1 MIFQETEQGDDIK
14 HLLVTMHGEYFRFF
28 LIKLCPYFQ
37 ILLVCFA
44 LGVPSAQA
52 YNLEAHPTV
61 ADIAVLANGGF
72 ESART
77 ELESELARFYNP
89 RDQKKVP
96 PASAAVFVE
105 WLDLWRWCELL
116 SREASTENAAL
127 IQRHIY
133 RRPPNTGLI
142 FVAPGQTPPSDA
154 VAIPLQEASEMASS
168 PEIRVA
174 LEKTALPSGI
184 TLQECLLSEIA
195 GKTLA
200 REVMAD
206 PAFLRAF
213 FSTCDDRDFFPA
225 VLKNLREIR
234 EAHPNKWREYASLA
248 IAIAFVSDSAVPSFW
263 PHHQVP
269 SDLVPMEVASP
280 KVQFGRWVVAN
291 ESRKLLLDLRRFS
304 PTELKFVVDAFI
316 TPAEMT
322 WAQKKIQLRT
332 GNFDQAFSMIR
343 YRDERIKAKKYVW
356 EYGPYTFAAIQKS
369 GGICVDQAYH
379 AALCGKSLGLPT
391 IMFSGQG
398 SNGGHA
404 WFGYMSSA
412 NKWELDCGRDSS
424 QNLVTGTGLDPQTWQ
439 PVSDH
444 DIHQLAAKFREK
456 PAFLSSMSALAMG
469 EIFEH
474 AGQLNEAQLALQNA
488 TQICPENPALWNRL
502 GDFMARVK
510 SPVTDRIRIHEQ
522 AVKALNRNPD
532 SKVRHQQALAALQ
545 RENGNALDATKTEN
559 LILKENLNT
568 RSDLSCEAASARV
581 TSALEAGGVEK
592 GVLEFHKQLQTIGK
606 AGGGN
611 FVNQVGVP
619 FINAL
624 IKKGSKTRALRTVD
638 IMRQKFDPLE
648 SSPLD
653 LQLNSMTKACK

>member
-1 MIFQETEQGDDIK
+1 MIFQESEQGDK
-14 HLLVTMHGEYFRFF
+14 WNQLLVNMHHEGSRFF
-28 LIKLCPYFQ
+28 LITLCPYFQ
-37 ILLVCFA
+37 WLLMCVA
-44 LGVPSAQA
+44 LGTPSAQA
-52 YNLEAHPTV
+52 YNLESHPTT
-61 ADIAVLANGGF
+61 ADVTGLANKGF
-72 ESART
+72 DSART
-77 ELESELARFYNP
+77 ELESALARFYKTG
-89 RDQKKVP
+89 DQKKATS
-96 PASAAVFVE
+96 ASTAVFVE

-127 IQRHIY
+127 VQRHIY
-133 RRPPNTGLI
+133 RRPPSAALL

-154 VAIPLQEASEMASS
+154 VPIPLQEASQMANA
-168 PEIRVA
+168 PEIRRA
-174 LEKTALPSGI
+174 LEETALPSGI
-184 TLQECLLSEIA
+184 SLQEGLLSEIA

-200 REVMAD
+200 QEAMGD

-213 FSTCDDRDFFPA
+213 FSNCDDRDFFPG

-234 EAHPNKWREYASLA
+234 EAYPAKWREYANLA
-248 IAIAFVSDSAVPSFW
+248 IAIAFVSDSAVPAFW

-269 SDLVPMEVASP
+269 SDLVPKEIASP
-280 KVQFGRWVVAN
+280 EVQFGRWVEAN

-304 PTELKFVVDAFI
+304 PNELKFVVDAFI
-316 TPAEMT
+316 TPAEMA
-322 WAQKKIQLRT
+322 WAQKKIRLRT
-332 GNFDQAFSMIR
+332 GIFEQAFSMIR
-343 YRDERIKAKKYVW
+343 YRDERISAKKYVW

-369 GGICVDQAYH
+369 GGICIDQAYH

-404 WFGYMSSA
+404 WFGYMSSTS
-412 NKWELDCGRDSS
+412 KWELDCGRDSS

-444 DIHQLAAKFREK
+444 DIQQLAARFREK
-456 PAFLSSMSALAMG
+456 PEFLASMSAMAMG

-474 AGQLNEAQLALQNA
+474 AGDLNEAQLALQDA
-488 TQICPENPALWNRL
+488 TRICPENPVPWSRL
-502 GDFMARVK
+502 GDFLARVN
-510 SPVTDRIRIHEQ
+510 SPVTDRLRIHEQ
-522 AVKALNRNPD
+522 AVKALSRNPD

-545 RENGNALDATKTEN
+545 RESGNSLDATKTEN
-559 LILKENLNT
+559 LILRQNLSART
-568 RSDLSCEAASARV
+568 DLSCEAAASRV
-581 TSALEAGGVEK
+581 KAALEAGGVNK
-592 GVLEFHKQLQTIGK
+592 GALEFHKQLQTIGK

-624 IKKGSKTRALRTVD
+624 IEKGSKARAQRTVE
-638 IMRQKFDPLE
+638 IMRQKFEPLD

-653 LQLNSMTKACK
+653 LQLRAMAKSCK